1 MSAFFNE
8 DHESIRMLAREFAEN
23 TLAPAAA
30 EIDKKGE
37 IPHEIISMMADC
49 GFFGM
54 KIPEEYGGAGL
65 DVRSYVLVM
74 EELARKCAVASVYV
88 SATNSLGIAPLLL
101 AGSEEQKHK
110 YLPGVVT
117 GERYIAFALTE
128 PGAGSDAGGMKM
140 TAVEDGDSYVL
151 NGRKCFIT
159 GAPIA
164 QTAVVFAK
172 TSPDKGSHGIT
183 TFIVDMD
190 QPGVSCGRHEDK
202 MGIIGLPT
210 SDLVLEDVRVPK
222 ANVLGQIDLGFVT
235 AMKTLSLGRVGI
247 AAQGVGIA
255 QGAMDE
261 ATNYI
266 KNRKQFGK
274 PLAAF
279 QGLQFMLADM
289 ETKLNAARQLTYD
302 AAWKLDNGEDA
313 TKAASMA
320 KYFSAE
326 SAVEIVSKA
335 LQMHG
340 GYGYSKEYTIERLY
354 RDVRILPIYEGT
366 SQVQQMVIAGQLLK

>member
-1 MSAFFNE
+1 MFFTEEHE
-8 DHESIRMLAREFAEN
+8 DIRQLAREFAEK

-30 EIDKKGE
+30 EIDRSGK
-37 IPHEIISMMADC
+37 IPQEIIATMAEM
-49 GFFGM
+49 GFLGM
-54 KIPEEYGGAGL
+54 KIPEKYGGAGL
-65 DVRSYVLVM
+65 DTRSYVVSM
-74 EELARKCAVASVYV
+74 EEIARKCAVASVYV
-88 SATNSLGIAPLLL
+88 TATSSLGIAPLLL
-101 AGSEEQKHK
+101 AGTEEQKRE
-110 YLPGVVT
+110 YLPGVAS

-128 PGAGSDAGGMKM
+128 PGAGSDAAGMKT
-140 TAVEDGDSYVL
+140 TAVKDGESYIL

-183 TFIVDMD
+183 TFIVDMNT
-190 QPGVSCGRHEDK
+190 PGVSCGKHEEK

-210 SDLVLEDVRVPK
+210 SDLLLEDVRVPK
-222 ANVLGQIDLGFVT
+222 ENILGQIDLGFIS
-235 AMKTLSLGRVGI
+235 AMKTLSLGRIGI

-261 ATNYI
+261 AISYI

-274 PLAAF
+274 PLASF

-289 ETKLNAARQLTYD
+289 ETKLNASRMLTYH
-302 AAWKLDNGEDA
+302 AAWMLDQGEDA
-313 TKAASMA
+313 TKQASMA

-366 SQVQQMVIAGQLLK
+366 SQVQQMVIASQLLKG